1 MIVLVGCH
9 RLSDAT
15 MNKVSETFNSEVNN
29 LRLMTDT
36 CCFKASDFV
45 NPYFKVSAM
54 NKCK

>member
-1 MIVLVGCH
+1 MLVGCH